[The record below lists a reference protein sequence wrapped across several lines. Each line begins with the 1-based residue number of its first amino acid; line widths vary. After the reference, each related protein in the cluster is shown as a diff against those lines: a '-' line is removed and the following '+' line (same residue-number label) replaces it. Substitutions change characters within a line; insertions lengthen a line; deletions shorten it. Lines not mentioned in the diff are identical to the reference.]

1 MRAGFTLSD
10 PPNEGCRPNAIALAF
25 SGNNRK
31 FVPNENAIE
40 QKLKQEHQHRIKILT
55 TLWREIMPNPKEEE
69 EINLNN

>member
-40 QKLKQEHQHRIKILT
+40 QKLKTTIKKVLKIKSI
-55 TLWREIMPNPKEEE
+55 RECMC
-69 EINLNN
+69 